1 MQDNVQQDPMN
12 ECRVR
17 VIAHRGASGY
27 LPEHTLE
34 AKALAFAMG
43 ADYLE
48 QDLVLT
54 RDDVPIVL
62 HDVHLDTVSNVAEAF
77 PDRRRDDGRYY
88 AIDFTMDEIRTLR
101 ASERFDHRT
110 GKAVFPNRF
119 PVRSGQFRIPSF
131 KEEIEFIRGL
141 NRSTGRDVGIYPELK
156 APAFHRREGKDLSR
170 AVLDVLTHAGYSKP
184 DDNCILQCFDADELK
199 RVREEQGSQLTAV
212 QLLSRRP
219 AFDTPRGTLQR
230 QLAEVSEYAQGIG
243 PSLSLVFSA
252 ERMNGTIA
260 VAPLVEAAR
269 AAGLL
274 VHPWTYRADQIP
286 RPFESF
292 EELHRSTV
300 EAGIDAVFTDFPD
313 QTVQFFRAWQ
323 ACQ

>member
-1 MQDNVQQDPMN
+1 MTQRPSP
-12 ECRVR
+12 VR

-34 AKALAFAMG
+34 AKALAYAMG

-54 RDDVPIVL
+54 RDDVPVVL
-62 HDVHLDTVSNVAEAF
+62 HDVHLDTVSNVAEVF

-101 ASERFDHRT
+101 ASERFNHRT

-119 PVRSGQFRIPSF
+119 PVGAGQFRIPSF
-131 KEEIEFIRGL
+131 EEEIEFIQGL
-141 NRSTGRDVGIYPELK
+141 NRSTGRNVGIYPELK

-170 AVLDVLTHAGYSKP
+170 AVLNVLTHYGYVNP
-184 DDNCILQCFDADELK
+184 EDNCILQCFDADELK
-199 RVREEQGSQLTAV
+199 RVREELGTRLTAV
-212 QLLSRRP
+212 QLLSRQP
-219 AFDTPRGTLQR
+219 AIDTPHDDLKQ
-230 QLAEVSEYAQGIG
+230 QLAQIAEYAQGIG

-252 ERMNGTIA
+252 ERTNGRIEI
-260 VAPLVEAAR
+260 APLAEAAR
-269 AAGLL
+269 EAGLL
-274 VHPWTYRADQIP
+274 VHSWTYRADQIP

-292 EELHRSTV
+292 EELHRRTV
-300 EAGIDAVFTDFPD
+300 DAGVDAVFSDFPD
-313 QTVQFFRAWQ
+313 QSVQFFRALQ
-323 ACQ
+323 AGTDLPE